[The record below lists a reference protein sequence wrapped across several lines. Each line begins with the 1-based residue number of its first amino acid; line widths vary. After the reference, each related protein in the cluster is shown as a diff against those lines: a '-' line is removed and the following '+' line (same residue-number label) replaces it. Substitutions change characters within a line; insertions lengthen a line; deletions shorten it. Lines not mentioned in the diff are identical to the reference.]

1 MRKLPLP
8 PLKAHGIFGVCA
20 LSVQSV
26 ELKTRLFGAI
36 AEIKLSEQQYANLA
50 PYASL
55 HQFPATDHV
64 GVWVTGAEM
73 ETLYTGT
80 LARLE
85 STARPYYDA
94 IRASAPNDIC
104 PYCGQRTVDSLDHYL
119 PKSLYPTLVV
129 TPINLIPACSACNK
143 TKLDFQPTA
152 AKDLILHPYYDDV
165 PKDIWLKA
173 RVLDVGG
180 KPVLEY
186 FADPPSTWLTLW
198 ASRVSTHLDILKL
211 PALYALH
218 AAEELV
224 NNRQLLQK
232 LHMLGGAGAV
242 NAHCREVQDSR
253 QAAYLNSWQA
263 AFYGAL
269 VDSAWFCA
277 SGVLAIEASKPV
289 WPSDPSEDIDALAL
303 GQITA
308 L

>member
-8 PLKAHGIFGVCA
+8 PLKAKGIFGICA
-20 LSVQSV
+20 SSVRSAEFQ
-26 ELKTRLFGAI
+26 TRLLGAI
-36 AEIKLSEQQYANLA
+36 PEITSAEQQYATLA
-50 PYASL
+50 PVAKL

-64 GVWVTGAEM
+64 GDWVSGEEM

-85 STARPYYDA
+85 STARPFYDA

-104 PYCGQRTVDSLDHYL
+104 PYCGQRTVDTLDHYL
-119 PKSLYPTLVV
+119 PKSLYPALAV
-129 TPINLIPACSACNK
+129 TPINLVPACGACNK
-143 TKLDFQPTA
+143 TKLDFKPPD

-173 RVLDVGG
+173 RVLDVCG

-186 FADPPSTWLTLW
+186 FADPPPTWPPLW
-198 ASRVSTHLDILKL
+198 ASRVKGHLDTLKL
-211 PALYALH
+211 PTLYASH

-224 NNRQLLQK
+224 NNRKSLQD
-232 LHMLGGAGAV
+232 LHFAGGAEAV
-242 NAHCREVQDSR
+242 KAHCKEVQGSR
-253 QAAYLNSWQA
+253 QAAHLNSWQA
-263 AFYGAL
+263 ACYGAL
-269 VDSAWFCA
+269 VDSDWFCA

-289 WPSDPSEDIDALAL
+289 WPADPSDKIDALAL
-303 GQITA
+303 GQIVA

>member
-20 LSVQSV
+20 LSVQNV
-26 ELKTRLFGAI
+26 ELKTRLWGAI
-36 AEIKLSEQQYANLA
+36 SDIESTEQQYADLA
-50 PYASL
+50 PYAKL
-55 HQFPATDHV
+55 HQLSATDHV

-85 STARPYYDA
+85 SPARPYYDA

-119 PKSLYPTLVV
+119 PKSLYPALAV
-129 TPINLIPACSACNK
+129 TPINLVPACSACNK
-143 TKLDFQPTA
+143 TKLDFQPTD
-152 AKDLILHPYYDDV
+152 AKELILHPYYDDV

-186 FADPPSTWLTLW
+186 FADPPSTWPTPW
-198 ASRVSTHLDILKL
+198 ASRVKAHLDTLKL
-211 PALYALH
+211 PTLYALH

-224 NNRQLLQK
+224 NNRHSLQN
-232 LHMLGGAGAV
+232 LHLSGGAVAV
-242 NAHCREVQDSR
+242 KAHCREVQGSR

-263 AFYGAL
+263 ACYGAL
-269 VDSAWFCA
+269 VDSDWFCA
-277 SGVLAIEASKPV
+277 SGLLAIEASRPF
-289 WPSDPSEDIDALAL
+289 WPTDPSDEIDALAL
-303 GQITA
+303 GQIA
-308 L
+308 VL

>member
-1 MRKLPLP
+1 MRKLPRP
-8 PLKAHGIFGVCA
+8 PLKAQGVFGVCA
-20 LSVQSV
+20 LSVQSI

-36 AEIKLSEQQYANLA
+36 SEVTSAEQQYATLA
-50 PYASL
+50 PVASL
-55 HQFPATDHV
+55 HQFPAKDHV
-64 GVWVTGAEM
+64 GDWVMGEEM

-94 IRASAPNDIC
+94 IPASAPNDIC

-119 PKSLYPTLVV
+119 PKSLYPALAV
-129 TPINLIPACSACNK
+129 TPINLVPACSACNK
-143 TKLDFQPTA
+143 TKLDFQPTD
-152 AKDLILHPYYDDV
+152 AKELILHPYYDDA

-180 KPVLEY
+180 RPVLEY
-186 FADPPSTWLTLW
+186 FADPPSTWPTLW
-198 ASRVSTHLDILKL
+198 ASRVGAHLDTLKL
-211 PALYALH
+211 PTLYALH

-224 NNRQLLQK
+224 NNRQSLQK
-232 LHMLGGAGAV
+232 LHHSGGAAEV
-242 NAHCREVQDSR
+242 KAHCREVQDSR

-263 AFYGAL
+263 ACYGAL
-269 VDSAWFCA
+269 VDSDWFCA

-289 WPSDPSEDIDALAL
+289 WPIDPSEKIDALVM
-303 GQITA
+303 GQIAA

>member
-1 MRKLPLP
+1 MRKLAPP

-20 LSVQSV
+20 DSVQSAA
-26 ELKTRLFGAI
+26 LKTRLFAVI
-36 AEIKLSEQQYANLA
+36 SEINSTEQQYANLA
-50 PYASL
+50 SCASL

-64 GVWVTGAEM
+64 GSWVTGAEM

-80 LARLE
+80 LARLD
-85 STARPYYDA
+85 STARRFYDA

-119 PKSLYPTLVV
+119 PKSIYPALAV
-129 TPINLIPACSACNK
+129 TPINLVPACSACNK
-143 TKLDFQPTA
+143 TKLDFQPTD

-186 FADPPSTWLTLW
+186 FADPPSTWPMPW
-198 ASRVSTHLDILKL
+198 ASRVIAHLETLQL
-211 PALYALH
+211 PKLYASH
-218 AAEELV
+218 GAEELV
-224 NNRQLLQK
+224 NNRKSLQD
-232 LHMLGGAGAV
+232 LHFAGGAEAV
-242 NAHCREVQDSR
+242 KAHCKEVQDSR

-263 AFYGAL
+263 ACYGAL
-269 VDSAWFCA
+269 VDSDWFCT
-277 SGVLAIEASKPV
+277 SGVLAIEASKPA
-289 WPSDPSEDIDALAL
+289 WPADPSDKIYALAL

>member
-8 PLKAHGIFGVCA
+8 PLTAYGIFCVCA
-20 LSVQSV
+20 ASVQNV

-36 AEIKLSEQQYANLA
+36 SEINSAEKQYANLA
-50 PYASL
+50 PCASL
-55 HQFPATDHV
+55 HQFPAKDHV
-64 GVWVTGAEM
+64 GDWVTGEEM

-85 STARPYYDA
+85 STARLYYDA

-119 PKSLYPTLVV
+119 PKSLYPALAV
-129 TPINLIPACSACNK
+129 TPINLVPACSACNK
-143 TKLDFQPTA
+143 TKLDFQPPD

-173 RVLDVGG
+173 RVLNVGG

-186 FADPPSTWLTLW
+186 FTDPPSTWQTLW
-198 ASRVSTHLDILKL
+198 ASRVKAHLDTLKL
-211 PALYALH
+211 PTLYASH

-224 NNRQLLQK
+224 NNRQSLQN
-232 LHMLGGAGAV
+232 LCLSGGAAAV
-242 NAHCREVQDSR
+242 KAHCQEVQGSR

-263 AFYGAL
+263 ACYGAL
-269 VDSAWFCA
+269 VDSDWFCA

-289 WPSDPSEDIDALAL
+289 WPADPSYEIDALVL
-303 GQITA
+303 GQIAA